1 MDDESFQPTH
11 LDLLAGIKPLVEK
24 FTNSTDELCLEKLP
38 EFGMGERK
46 TIEALAPV
54 VFGGAAHLGAA
65 HAFAHMDPP
74 TPWITWI
81 TTLWNASLNQ
91 NLLHPDVSPK
101 AAIFEK
107 HVIKWLAPF
116 YNMTGGHMTP
126 GSTISNLT
134 ALWVA
139 RDTARIDRIVTSMD
153 SHLSIQKAAN
163 ILGLK
168 LLKLNTNLKGE
179 IDINE
184 IPQDL
189 STSAL
194 VLTAGTT
201 ASGAIDDLSVKKEA
215 AWLHIDAAWAGP
227 LRLSEN
233 FTNILDG
240 IENADSVSISGHKWF
255 FQPKESGLI
264 FFKDVCTANKTISAS
279 SGYLTTK
286 NVGILGSHGA
296 IALPLMATL
305 IAWGKTGLIE
315 RLERSM
321 NLSIQ
326 LWEKLN
332 ENSEITVFNKPT
344 TGVVLWRLN
353 THNQTKELFS
363 LLPTGSAS
371 FIEYKN
377 HFWIRNV
384 AANPSVDV
392 DILWK
397 NIHRALIKLKK

>member
-1 MDDESFQPTH
+1 
-11 LDLLAGIKPLVEK
+11 
-24 FTNSTDELCLEKLP
+24 
-38 EFGMGERK
+38 
-46 TIEALAPV
+46 
-54 VFGGAAHLGAA
+54 
-65 HAFAHMDPP
+65 
-74 TPWITWI
+74 
-81 TTLWNASLNQ
+81 
-91 NLLHPDVSPK
+91 
-101 AAIFEK
+101 
-107 HVIKWLAPF
+107 
-116 YNMTGGHMTP
+116 
-126 GSTISNLT
+126 
-134 ALWVA
+134 
-139 RDTARIDRIVTSMD
+139 
-153 SHLSIQKAAN
+153 
-163 ILGLK
+163 
-168 LLKLNTNLKGE
+168 
-179 IDINE
+179 
-184 IPQDL
+184 
-189 STSAL
+189 
-194 VLTAGTT
+194 
-201 ASGAIDDLSVKKEA
+201 
-215 AWLHIDAAWAGP
+215 
-227 LRLSEN
+227 
-233 FTNILDG
+233 LDG

-264 FFKDVCTANKTISAS
+264 LFKDVSKANQTISAS
-279 SGYLTTK
+279 SGYLTTN

-377 HFWIRNV
+377 QFWIRNV

-392 DILWK
+392 DVLWK
-397 NIHRALIKLKK
+397 NIHQALIKLKK